1 MTLTDMSVVLG
12 ESTFQNFAE
21 AVDSAE
27 QTYGTDS
34 CGDRVY
40 SIIVADDATA
50 TQVPYA
56 RVETIV
62 FNANY
67 RIVSDYSDETYEGT
81 HNLALYITMLNY
93 PLDAEGGGDHPVLLS
108 TFTLEI

>member
-1 MTLTDMSVVLG
+1 M
-12 ESTFQNFAE
+12 
-21 AVDSAE
+21 
-27 QTYGTDS
+27 
-34 CGDRVY
+34 
-40 SIIVADDATA
+40 
-50 TQVPYA
+50 
-56 RVETIV
+56 